1 MIFNL
6 SDAEKIENEVKNKLE
21 KTNIKLK
28 SKLETLLK
36 EKYIAVINS
45 ETLFSKDPITSVEI
59 ALADRIV
66 EISILQLE
74 ILSLLNDISTK
85 IKNIIESETKFALN
99 IKTDSKKEISKH
111 MNLVIQNEL
120 SLITNKIMTDLSID
134 KKIEDI
140 YTIIYS
146 LDI

>member
-59 ALADRIV
+59 ALAD
-66 EISILQLE
+66 
-74 ILSLLNDISTK
+74 
-85 IKNIIESETKFALN
+85 
-99 IKTDSKKEISKH
+99 
-111 MNLVIQNEL
+111 
-120 SLITNKIMTDLSID
+120 
-134 KKIEDI
+134 
-140 YTIIYS
+140 
-146 LDI
+146 